1 MAFYANMAYL
11 KDEFQITFFGQTN
24 YRNEKKKFGIKKKD
38 RRYHMYLVGK
48 TGMGKSTLISNMVFS
63 DLKEKEGLCLLDPH
77 GDLVEKVL
85 KESRCFR
92 KEDLIYFNPQE
103 SGKTLAFNPLE
114 VPDPSQSHLI
124 VSALISVFKKI
135 WFDSWGPRME
145 YILRNALLT
154 LVEFPNSTLF
164 HLQQILSDGR
174 FRKIMTD
181 RVEDDMLKAFW
192 ANEFDKYSERFRQ
205 EAIAPIQNKIGQF
218 LSNKVLR
225 RVISQPKS
233 SFDFRKI
240 MEEGKIL
247 LVNLSKGKIGED
259 SASLLGAMLIAKI
272 GLTALGRQD
281 IPEEERKDFYL
292 YVDEFQSFATSSF
305 VDILSEARKY
315 RLNLILA
322 NQYLGQIDEKI
333 REAILGNV
341 GTIVSFRVGAEDAR
355 HISQEFYPVFNQDDL
370 VNLPAYSIYLKLMI
384 DGKTSPPFSAETL
397 QPIKQK
403 NLSVFLK
410 TV

>member
-1 MAFYANMAYL
+1 MGEEE
-11 KDEFQITFFGQTN
+11 KITYFAKTN
-24 YRNEKKKFGIKKKD
+24 FRNEHRRFGIRKKD

-48 TGMGKSTLISNMVFS
+48 TGMGKSTVISNMIFS

-85 KESRCFR
+85 EFSHNYR
-92 KEDLIYFNPQE
+92 KEDLIYFNPQD
-103 SGKTLAFNPLE
+103 GNKTLGFNPLE
-114 VPDPSQSHLI
+114 VTDPSEARLV

-154 LVEFPNSTLF
+154 LVEFPNSTLLN
-164 HLQQILSDGR
+164 LQQLLSDGR

-181 RVEDDMLKAFW
+181 RVKDEQLKNFW
-192 ANEFDKYSERFRQ
+192 VNEFDRYSERFRQ
-205 EAIAPIQNKIGQF
+205 EAVAPIQNKIGQF
-218 LSNKVLR
+218 LSNEVLR

-233 SFDFRKI
+233 SFDFRK
-240 MEEGKIL
+240 MMDEGKIL

-272 GLTALGRQD
+272 GLAALSRQD

-305 VDILSEARKY
+305 VDILSESRKY
-315 RLNLILA
+315 RLNLVLS
-322 NQYLGQIDEKI
+322 NQYLGQIEEKI
-333 REAILGNV
+333 RMAILGNV
-341 GTIVSFRVGAEDAR
+341 GTLVSFRVGAEDAR
-355 HISQEFYPVFNQDDL
+355 YLAQEFYPVFSQDHL
-370 VNLPAYSIYLKLMI
+370 VNLPAYNIYLKLMI
-384 DGKTSPPFSAETL
+384 DGKTSQPFSAETL
-397 QPIKQK
+397 PPVNISP
-403 NLSVFLK
+403 NNNI
-410 TV
+410 

>member
-1 MAFYANMAYL
+1 MGEEE
-11 KDEFQITFFGQTN
+11 KITYFAKTN
-24 YRNEKKKFGIKKKD
+24 FRNEHRRFGIRKKD

-48 TGMGKSTLISNMVFS
+48 TGMGKSTVISNMIFS

-85 KESRCFR
+85 EFSHNYR
-92 KEDLIYFNPQE
+92 KEDLIYFNPQD
-103 SGKTLAFNPLE
+103 GNKTLGFNPLE
-114 VPDPSQSHLI
+114 VTDPSEARLV

-154 LVEFPNSTLF
+154 LVEFPNSTLLN
-164 HLQQILSDGR
+164 LQQLLSDGR

-181 RVEDDMLKAFW
+181 RVKDEQLKNFW
-192 ANEFDKYSERFRQ
+192 VNEFDRYSERFRQ
-205 EAIAPIQNKIGQF
+205 EAVAPIQNKIGQF
-218 LSNKVLR
+218 LSNEVLR

-233 SFDFRKI
+233 RFDFRK
-240 MEEGKIL
+240 MMDEGKIL

-272 GLTALGRQD
+272 GLAALSRQD

-305 VDILSEARKY
+305 VDILSESRKY
-315 RLNLILA
+315 RLNLVLS
-322 NQYLGQIDEKI
+322 NQYLGQIEEKI
-333 REAILGNV
+333 RMAILGNV
-341 GTIVSFRVGAEDAR
+341 GTLVSFRVGAEDAR
-355 HISQEFYPVFNQDDL
+355 YLAQEFYPVFSQDHL
-370 VNLPAYSIYLKLMI
+370 VNLPAYNIYLKLMI
-384 DGKTSPPFSAETL
+384 DGKTSQPFSAETL
-397 QPIKQK
+397 PPVNISP
-403 NLSVFLK
+403 NNNI
-410 TV
+410 

>member
-1 MAFYANMAYL
+1 MAYL
-11 KDEFQITFFGQTN
+11 KDEFQITLLAQTN
-24 YRNEKKKFGIKKKD
+24 FRNEVKRFGIKKKD

-48 TGMGKSTLISNMVFS
+48 TGTGKSTMISNMAFS
-63 DLKEKEGLCLLDPH
+63 DLKGNEGFCLLDPH

-85 KESRCFR
+85 KESRSCR
-92 KEDLIYFNPQE
+92 QDDLIYFNPQD
-103 SGKTLAFNPLE
+103 SQKTLAFNPLE
-114 VPDPSQSHLI
+114 APDPSQRHLI
-124 VSALISVFKKI
+124 VSALISAFKKI

-164 HLQQILSDGR
+164 HLQQLLSDGR

-181 RVEDDMLKAFW
+181 KVQDDLLKVFW
-192 ANEFDKYSERFRQ
+192 VNEFDKYSERFRQ

-218 LSNKVLR
+218 LSNEVLR
-225 RVISQPKS
+225 RVVSQPKS

-240 MEEGKIL
+240 MDEGKIL

-272 GLTALGRQD
+272 GLTALSRQD
-281 IPEEERKDFYL
+281 IPEEERRDFYL

-315 RLNLILA
+315 RLNLVLT

-333 REAILGNV
+333 RLAILGNV
-341 GTIVSFRVGAEDAR
+341 GTLISFRVGAEDAR
-355 HISQEFYPVFNQDDL
+355 YLSQEFYPVFNQDDL
-370 VNLPAYSIYLKLMI
+370 VNLPAYNIYLKLMI
-384 DGKTSPPFSAETL
+384 DGQTSQPFSAETL
-397 QPIKQK
+397 GPGDKR
-403 NLSVFLK
+403 S
-410 TV
+410 

>member
-1 MAFYANMAYL
+1 MLQDN
-11 KDEFQITFFGQTN
+11 KITFFGQTN
-24 YRNEKKKFGIKKKD
+24 FRNETKKFGIKKKD

-63 DLKEKEGLCLLDPH
+63 DLKDKEGLCLLDPH

-85 KESRCFR
+85 KVSHSCRE
-92 KEDLIYFNPQE
+92 EDLIYFNPQDTH
-103 SGKTLAFNPLE
+103 KTLAFNPLE
-114 VPDPSQSHLI
+114 VTDPSEAHLI
-124 VSALISVFKKI
+124 VSALISSFKKI

-164 HLQQILSDGR
+164 HLQQLLSDGR
-174 FRKIMTD
+174 FRKIITE
-181 RVEDDMLKAFW
+181 RVKDDLLKAFW
-192 ANEFDKYSERFRQ
+192 VNEFDKYSERFRQ

-218 LSNKVLR
+218 LSNAVLR
-225 RVISQPKS
+225 KVVSQPKS

-240 MEEGKIL
+240 MDEGKIL

-259 SASLLGAMLIAKI
+259 SASLLGAMLITKI
-272 GLTALGRQD
+272 GLTALSRQD
-281 IPEEERKDFYL
+281 IPETERKDFYL

-315 RLNLILA
+315 RLNLVLS

-333 REAILGNV
+333 RMAILGNV
-341 GTIVSFRVGAEDAR
+341 GTLLSFRVGAEDAKYL
-355 HISQEFYPVFNQDDL
+355 SQEFYPVFSQDNL
-370 VNLPAYSIYLKLMI
+370 VNLPSYNIYLKLMI
-384 DGKTSPPFSAETL
+384 DGQISQPFSAETL
-397 QPIKQK
+397 PPVDESFIG
-403 NLSVFLK
+403 N
-410 TV
+410 